1 MQRLR
6 KPKSIPIG
14 FLLAL
19 AVVTVICALQ
29 TDTPEQASADVGVGN
44 PETVRLAYDRW
55 VERYSR
61 YGNQDTLLL
70 GLQWSKGLS
79 AEYSRAAGR
88 FELDLTDG
96 FVSVS
101 VEGLPQN
108 QAYDVWLLDN
118 RPGPGKSVRA
128 EEGDRMLRIGQLERR
143 DGLSLLETTLER
155 DAIEGLTIDYA
166 IVAPAGGDLAETGVL
181 FGSPSLFQR
190 IYHGLQ
196 RQEAKE
202 SETVRLAGFPF
213 LVPAAA
219 VIAGGGMSSLDQ
231 LVAKGERLFFE
242 ETFQGNGRTCGS
254 CHPADNN
261 FTIDPAYIA
270 TLPKR
275 DPLFVAEFNSALS
288 GLENPKL
295 LRELGLIRAN
305 VDGFTKPGVMRSVPH
320 LLGLSLYLAAAPED
334 PATGKSA
341 DGSSLPNVAPVDR
354 TGWGGDGAPGQGAI
368 RDFPTGAVIQHFPK
382 TLARDEGTDF
392 RLPTSAELDA
402 MEAFMLSVG
411 RQETPDVNSMKFKN
425 TFAEAGKKVF
435 MDEKFGGGRCT
446 SCHHN
451 GGANVSPAL
460 LSKHGLPSGEYNF
473 NFDIGVTRLP
483 VTLGKI
489 VDPTD
494 NPPDR
499 GWGRDTHPQGGYG
512 NNKFNTMPAIEAAD
526 TGPYFHD
533 HSVLTLENAIEFY
546 FGLEFNTSPSTAWL
560 HKIGPPPPGGPPGA
574 PVFAVA
580 IGSTGLST
588 VASFLRVMN
597 ALENIRSA
605 TAYLKGLHNVYRK
618 RTHVRRYKAALADI
632 GDAIMV
638 LECGGLHAD
647 AIMHLKAAR
656 KKAVFSG
663 GCNTGLLKGAITS
676 LAKAR
681 SMMLDEE

>member
-1 MQRLR
+1 MQRLS
-6 KPKSIPIG
+6 KPKSIPIV
-14 FLLAL
+14 FLVAL
-19 AVVTVICALQ
+19 AVVTVICALR
-29 TDTPEQASADVGVGN
+29 TDTTEQTSTELGVGN

-55 VERYSR
+55 VERYR
-61 YGNQDTLLL
+61 QYGNEDTLQLA
-70 GLQWSKGLS
+70 LQWSKALS
-79 AEYSRAAGR
+79 AEYSTAAGR
-88 FELDLTDG
+88 FELGLEDG

-101 VEGLPQN
+101 VQGLPQDR
-108 QAYDVWLLDN
+108 AYDVWLLDN

-128 EEGDRMLRIGQLERR
+128 EEGDRMLRIGRLERQ
-143 DGLSLLETTLER
+143 DGLAVLETTLER

-166 IVAPAGGDLAETGVL
+166 VVAPAGGDLAETGL
-181 FGSPSLFQR
+181 LYGSPSLFQR

-196 RQEAKE
+196 RQEAQARE
-202 SETVRLAGFPF
+202 SVSLAGFPF

-219 VIAGGGMSSLDQ
+219 VIGSGGMSSMAQ
-231 LVAKGERLFFE
+231 LVAAGERIFFE
-242 ETFQGNGRTCGS
+242 EKFNGNGRTCGS

-270 TLPKR
+270 TLPKK
-275 DPLFVAEFNSALS
+275 DPLFVAEFNPHLA

-295 LRELGLIRAN
+295 LRELALVRAN
-305 VDGFTKPGVMRSVPH
+305 VDGFDKPAVMRSVPH
-320 LLGLSLYLAAAPED
+320 LLGLNLYLAAAPKNAAGE
-334 PATGKSA
+334 SA
-341 DGSSLPNVAPVDR
+341 DGSSLPDVAPVDR
-354 TGWGGDGAPGQGAI
+354 TGWGGDGAPGQGAL

-382 TLARDEGTDF
+382 SLDRDAGVDF

-411 RQETPDVNSMKFKN
+411 RQETPDVNAMKFTN
-425 TFAEAGKKVF
+425 PIAEAGKAVF

-460 LSKHGLPSGEYNF
+460 LAASSLPSGDYNF

-489 VDPTD
+489 VDPND

-499 GWGRDTHPQGGYG
+499 GWGRDAHAQGGYG

-533 HSVLTLENAIEFY
+533 NSILTLENAIEFY
-546 FGLEFNTSPSTAWL
+546 FGLEFNLSPSTAWL
-560 HKIGPPPPGGPPGA
+560 HKIGAPPPGGPP
-574 PVFAVA
+574 FAVA
-580 IGSTGLST
+580 IGSTGLAT
-588 VASFLRVMN
+588 VGSFLRVMN

-605 TAYLKGLHNVYRK
+605 TEYLNGLHKVYRK
-618 RTHVRRYKAALADI
+618 RTHARRFKAALADI
-632 GDAIMV
+632 DDAIMV
-638 LECGGLHAD
+638 LECVGLHAD

-663 GCNTGLLKGAITS
+663 GCHPGLLKGAVQC

-681 SMMLDEE
+681 SMMLEEN